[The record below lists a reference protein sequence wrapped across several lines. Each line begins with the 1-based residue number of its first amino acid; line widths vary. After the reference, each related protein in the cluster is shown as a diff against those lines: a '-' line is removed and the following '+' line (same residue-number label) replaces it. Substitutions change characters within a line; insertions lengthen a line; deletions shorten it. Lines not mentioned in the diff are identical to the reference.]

1 MSQTLSDIKI
11 EEINLEKLNIT
22 EEAKTEQA
30 YLEMA
35 DHFKELM
42 SNKNELIKDLKKAVM
57 VLYGIIRTADE
68 NHDPE
73 MLVQARQ
80 VASEY
85 IDYFFFPDD
94 D

>member
-1 MSQTLSDIKI
+1 MSLNEIS
-11 EEINLEKLNIT
+11 EINLNDINPAAESAVN
-22 EEAKTEQA
+22 KTEQD

-35 DHFKELM
+35 EQYKEIM
-42 SNKNELIKDLKKAVM
+42 EKKNDLIKDLKKSVM

-68 NHDPE
+68 NHDYD
-73 MLVQARQ
+73 MLIQARQ

-94 D
+94 

>member
-1 MSQTLSDIKI
+1 MSLNEIS
-11 EEINLEKLNIT
+11 EINLNDINPALETPVN
-22 EEAKTEQA
+22 KTEQD

-35 DHFKELM
+35 EQYKEIM
-42 SNKNELIKDLKKAVM
+42 EKKNDLIKDLKKSVM

-68 NHDPE
+68 NHDYD
-73 MLVQARQ
+73 MLIQARQ

-94 D
+94 

>member
-1 MSQTLSDIKI
+1 MDNALNEINI
-11 EEINLEKLNIT
+11 EEVNLENRDH
-22 EEAKTEQA
+22 TEQA

-35 DHFKELM
+35 EQFKEIN
-42 SNKNELIKDLKKAVM
+42 SAKNSLIKDLKKAIM

-85 IDYFFFPDD
+85 IDIFFFPDD